1 MFKDNFNRIL
11 SEKNKIKKISQRQ
24 LARLVGVAPSSITEW
39 LKGRGIPNADKI
51 TKLAEVLGVKVT
63 DLVDEPEATGS
74 STISNINNSFNNSF
88 NSSITITNSSEKKE
102 AENKFSLLSKEDRQL
117 ALAFVEFVHMKIK
130 EIRRLQ

>member
-1 MFKDNFNRIL
+1 MFKDNLDRIL
-11 SEKNKIKKISQRQ
+11 KYIKKSKKISQAQ
-24 LARLVGVAPSSITEW
+24 IARKLGVTPSNLNDW
-39 LKGRGIPNADKI
+39 AKGRSVPNADKI